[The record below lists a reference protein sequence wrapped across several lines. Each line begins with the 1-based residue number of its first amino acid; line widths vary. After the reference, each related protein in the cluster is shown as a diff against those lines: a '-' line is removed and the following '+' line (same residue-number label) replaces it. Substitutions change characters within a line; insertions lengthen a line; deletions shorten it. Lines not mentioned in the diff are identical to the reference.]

1 MIYLNERNDFME
13 FKVRNFDA
21 NGKEF
26 DIDKVV
32 LPPELSYEI
41 WQILKKADEK

>member
-1 MIYLNERNDFME
+1 ME
-13 FKVRNFDA
+13 FRNVDA

-32 LPPELSYEI
+32 LPPDLSYEI
-41 WQILKKADEK
+41 WQILKKANEE